1 MTQRINDMEIK
12 EEILDDMIE
21 KAKDVNAILYTVPVA
36 EYKGWRVRV
45 CIERGEGTKMKGIR
59 YE

>member
-1 MTQRINDMEIK
+1 MEIK

-21 KAKDVNAILYTVPVA
+21 KAKVVNAILYTVPIA
-36 EYKGWRVRV
+36 EFKGWRVRL
-45 CIERGEGTKMKGIR
+45 CIERDEGAKMKGIR

>member
-21 KAKDVNAILYTVPVA
+21 KAKDVNAILYTVPIA
-36 EYKGWRVRV
+36 EYKGWRVRL
-45 CIERGEGTKMKGIR
+45 CIERDEGAKMKGIR